1 MKRQHAQR
9 RRRGWVV
16 ERRFVYE
23 AGIGVLIAVLLLWV
37 ALTMNGNVPFVY
49 QRN

>member
-1 MKRQHAQR
+1 MKRQHIHPR
-9 RRRGWVV
+9 RRVRLP
-16 ERRFVYE
+16 RRFVYE
-23 AGIGVLIAVLLLWV
+23 AGIGILIAVLLLWV